1 MSVSCEVHIMI
12 GGEDRM
18 RKKEVLTRS
27 YVCNPYEADCL
38 REKLEVLS
46 EKGWLLEQVE
56 GNRFTF
62 RKGLPRRLR
71 YFIDVRMGETEDE
84 VKNQHVVCE
93 NGLSMEECGWEILG
107 MNDTIVVYRS
117 KAMHPSAICLEPK
130 ERLKYINQANGIDFA
145 RKLFGNLI
153 PLIIIIW
160 QLQGYVSQIIASG
173 FTILCILAGGM
184 CTLDSVSEVCTY
196 IVWYLKGRIR
206 ARQKKVF
213 RYRSGSSFRL
223 QSAVHWGVACSCLSL
238 LLLEGLWKVVSLGKI
253 SLLVSGVIF
262 SLLLGGI
269 AGILNYWG
277 RKQVVSM
284 NILYWNVEWIQLVVC
299 ICLVIVLLLSEHGV
313 FDSIRAKEEI
323 EVTFYSWTE
332 TVKIYEDEL
341 PVTLEDLGQERI
353 AALGIARNQEKKIQ
367 TSLFATRIEYEDKA
381 YLAGNYNGIGMEYRI
396 YQSDYPW
403 LVAQDALEEYF
414 ESAKE
419 MESSARMVMDE
430 RWGAKAVYC
439 FTEGEETCYLA
450 LYDDVSIWISCD
462 FELGDEQIEK
472 FTELIQKDE
481 E

>member
-1 MSVSCEVHIMI
+1 M
-12 GGEDRM
+12 
-18 RKKEVLTRS
+18 
-27 YVCNPYEADCL
+27 
-38 REKLEVLS
+38 
-46 EKGWLLEQVE
+46 
-56 GNRFTF
+56 
-62 RKGLPRRLR
+62 
-71 YFIDVRMGETEDE
+71 
-84 VKNQHVVCE
+84 
-93 NGLSMEECGWEILG
+93 
-107 MNDTIVVYRS
+107 
-117 KAMHPSAICLEPK
+117 
-130 ERLKYINQANGIDFA
+130 
-145 RKLFGNLI
+145 
-153 PLIIIIW
+153 
-160 QLQGYVSQIIASG
+160 
-173 FTILCILAGGM
+173 
-184 CTLDSVSEVCTY
+184 
-196 IVWYLKGRIR
+196 
-206 ARQKKVF
+206 
-213 RYRSGSSFRL
+213 
-223 QSAVHWGVACSCLSL
+223 
-238 LLLEGLWKVVSLGKI
+238 
-253 SLLVSGVIF
+253 
-262 SLLLGGI
+262 
-269 AGILNYWG
+269 
-277 RKQVVSM
+277 
-284 NILYWNVEWIQLVVC
+284 
-299 ICLVIVLLLSEHGV
+299 LLLSEHGV